1 MIRELGRKT
10 ETNWYEKIQLEM
22 TLSDLQYIYDC
33 IGAVPPKYVA
43 IKHKNSPFSM
53 GESTYNDISTD
64 LYDSLHTILSEHNG
78 VTDDNVMINTSV
90 ELDIDMG
97 YDNEE

>member
-1 MIRELGRKT
+1 MIRELGRNA

-33 IGAVPPKYVA
+33 IGAVPPKYVE
-43 IKHKNSPFSM
+43 IKHKHSSFNRD
-53 GESTYNDISTD
+53 ESIYRDISTD
-64 LYDSLHTILSEHNG
+64 LYESLHTILSEHNG
-78 VTDDNVMINTSV
+78 VTDDDMMINTNI

-97 YDNEE
+97 YDEE